1 MNKLIKIVFTAL
13 LFVFALIL
21 SFMFGLFSGRIFLAL
36 IALLLTL
43 GIALVALT
51 IRQKVA
57 GKLKLFLLL
66 TGGSAA
72 GFVVFSVLH
81 NLLYALL
88 GFEEPVCFLVAV
100 VVCPVT
106 FIIGAVG
113 SIVMIVNENRSVRG
127 PLE

>member
-1 MNKLIKIVFTAL
+1 MTKLTTSVFAAL
-13 LFVFALIL
+13 LLTFALIL
-21 SFMFGLFSGRIFLAL
+21 SFMFGFYSGKIFLL
-36 IALLLTL
+36 FIAVFLVL
-43 GIALVALT
+43 GLALVVLT
-51 IRQKVA
+51 IKQKVQ
-57 GKLKLFLLL
+57 GKLKIFLLL

-100 VVCPVT
+100 VVCPIT

-113 SIVMIVNENRSVRG
+113 SLMY
-127 PLE
+127 

>member
-1 MNKLIKIVFTAL
+1 MTKLTTSVFAAL
-13 LFVFALIL
+13 LLTFALIL
-21 SFMFGLFSGRIFLAL
+21 SFMFGFYSGKIFLL
-36 IALLLTL
+36 FIAVFLVL
-43 GIALVALT
+43 GLALVVLT
-51 IRQKVA
+51 IKQKVQ
-57 GKLKLFLLL
+57 GKLKIFLLL

-88 GFEEPVCFLVAV
+88 GFEEPVCFLIAV

-113 SIVMIVNENRSVRG
+113 SIVLMVKNKS
-127 PLE
+127 